1 VANHTNIKI
10 SEAVTLASK
19 MGIKVTAV
27 TAARILEYVCEHEK
41 KKRFQFTTQKDG
53 KVKIVEIVD
62 IG

>member
-1 VANHTNIKI
+1 
-10 SEAVTLASK
+10 